1 MKRWFEST
9 TKVLVWWFA
18 VHSTVW
24 VYLSYLLAVIGRAD
38 IAESLSKVIVT
49 EIIAVLLLYIVSK
62 TVENVFKYND
72 FSGVKKKKTD
82 GKAGKRDC

>member
-18 VHSTVW
+18 IHSTVW
-24 VYLSYLLAVIGRAD
+24 VYLSYILACLGGVE
-38 IAESLSKVIVT
+38 IAESLSKVVVT
-49 EIIAVLLLYIVSK
+49 EVIAVLLLYIVST

-72 FSGVKKKKTD
+72 FSGIRKKTD
-82 GKAGKRDC
+82 EKKKDI

>member
-18 VHSTVW
+18 IHSTVCL
-24 VYLSYLLAVIGRAD
+24 YLSYILACLGGAE
-38 IAESLSKVIVT
+38 IAESLSKVVVT
-49 EIIAVLLLYIVSK
+49 EVIAVLLLYIVSK

-72 FSGVKKKKTD
+72 FSGIRKKMDEKKKD
-82 GKAGKRDC
+82 I

>member
-1 MKRWFEST
+1 MKKWLEST

-18 VHSTVW
+18 IHSTVW
-24 VYLSYLLAVIGRAD
+24 VYLTYILAWSGGEQ
-38 IAESLSKVIVT
+38 IAESLSRVIVT

-72 FSGVKKKKTD
+72 FSAVKKKKQNEN
-82 GKAGKRDC
+82 KRDI

>member
-18 VHSTVW
+18 IHSTVW
-24 VYLSYLLAVIGRAD
+24 VYLSYILACLGGVE
-38 IAESLSKVIVT
+38 IAESLSKVVVT
-49 EIIAVLLLYIVSK
+49 EVIAVLLLYIVSK

-82 GKAGKRDC
+82 EKKKDI

>member
-18 VHSTVW
+18 VHSTIW
-24 VYLSYLLAVIGRAD
+24 VYLSYILAWLGGAE

-49 EIIAVLLLYIVSK
+49 EIIAVLLLYVVSK

-72 FSGVKKKKTD
+72 FSDVKRKKTD
-82 GKAGKRDC
+82 GGNRDI

>member
-1 MKRWFEST
+1 MKKWFEST

-24 VYLSYLLAVIGRAD
+24 VYLTYILACLGGVE
-38 IAESLSKVIVT
+38 IAESLSKIIVT

-72 FSGVKKKKTD
+72 FGAKKPKNEN
-82 GKAGKRDC
+82 KRDF